1 MWAIVAVRCGRRDD
15 GRPTV
20 RTRGW
25 GGSVPASD
33 DEAVARILS
42 ATRQSIDEHGEHIS
56 LADVART
63 LNVTRQ
69 TIYHYFAS
77 TDDLLQATAQGATAD
92 FMDHLATALQGISD
106 PATALI
112 EGVAQVL
119 ERMPKDPY
127 ISLMLRAP
135 RNAAFAEQVTLAN
148 DTARM
153 FGRSLLDRL
162 DVDWSA
168 FPPSA
173 LEDILQIVMRTLQS
187 FIMSPPTGGT
197 TELRRLLGV
206 WIGPAVAA
214 LQRSPAPTTQPD

>member
-1 MWAIVAVRCGRRDD
+1 
-15 GRPTV
+15 V

-33 DEAVARILS
+33 EEAVVRILS
-42 ATRQSIDEHGEHIS
+42 ATRQCIDERGEHIS

-77 TDDLLQATAQGATAD
+77 TDELLQATAQDATAD
-92 FMDHLATALQGISD
+92 FMDHLATALRGIND
-106 PATALI
+106 PAKAMI
-112 EGVAQVL
+112 EGVVLVL
-119 ERMPKDPY
+119 ERLPKDPY
-127 ISLMLRAP
+127 IGLMLRAP
-135 RNAAFAEQVTLAN
+135 RNAVFAEQVTLTN
-148 DTARM
+148 DTVRVL
-153 FGRSLLDRL
+153 GRSILDRL

-173 LEDILQIVMRTLQS
+173 LEDILQIVLRTLQS
-187 FIMSPPTGGT
+187 FIMSAPTGGS

-206 WIGPAVAA
+206 WMGPAVAA
-214 LQRSPAPTTQPD
+214 LQRSPALPAQPD

>member
-1 MWAIVAVRCGRRDD
+1 M
-15 GRPTV
+15 

-33 DEAVARILS
+33 EEAVARILS
-42 ATRQSIDEHGEHIS
+42 ATRQSIDERGEHVS

-77 TDDLLQATAQGATAD
+77 TDELLQATAQDATAD
-92 FMDHLATALQGISD
+92 FMDHLATALRDIKD
-106 PATALI
+106 PATAMI
-112 EGVAQVL
+112 EGVLLVL
-119 ERMPKDPY
+119 ERLPKDPY
-127 ISLMLRAP
+127 IGLMLRAP
-135 RNAAFAEQVTLAN
+135 RNAAFAEQVTLTN
-148 DTARM
+148 DTVRVL
-153 FGRSLLDRL
+153 GRSILDRL

-173 LEDILQIVMRTLQS
+173 LEDILQIVLRTLQS
-187 FIMSPPTGGT
+187 FILSPPTGGS

-214 LQRSPAPTTQPD
+214 LQRNPAATIQPD

>member
-1 MWAIVAVRCGRRDD
+1 
-15 GRPTV
+15 V

-33 DEAVARILS
+33 EEAVARILS
-42 ATRQSIDEHGEHIS
+42 ATRQSIDERGEHVS

-77 TDDLLQATAQGATAD
+77 TDELLQATAQDATAD
-92 FMDHLATALQGISD
+92 FMDHLATALRGIKD
-106 PATALI
+106 PATAML
-112 EGVAQVL
+112 EGVFLVL
-119 ERMPKDPY
+119 ERLPKDPY
-127 ISLMLRAP
+127 IGLMLRAP
-135 RNAAFAEQVTLAN
+135 RNAAFAEQVTLTN
-148 DTARM
+148 DTVRVL
-153 FGRSLLDRL
+153 GRSILDRL

-173 LEDILQIVMRTLQS
+173 LEDILQIVLRTLQS
-187 FIMSPPTGGT
+187 FILSPPTGGS

-214 LQRSPAPTTQPD
+214 LQRNPAATIQPD